1 MRNSLYLCALSRAGS
16 HLLLPQGHIYT
27 YNMRTLPLG
36 CALAALVLT
45 LSASSCGRR
54 TLYSWKQ
61 YDTLVDLQPK
71 MLTPSRAKT
80 LEQLY
85 LKAIQQPGGQLRRP
99 APGRCAEYGL
109 FLWQLERREEALHYL
124 RQEMEL
130 YPESGPM
137 ITRLIKRLQK
147 DEAPRP

>member
-1 MRNSLYLCALSRAGS
+1 
-16 HLLLPQGHIYT
+16 
-27 YNMRTLPLG
+27 MRTLPLG

-45 LSASSCGRR
+45 LAASSCSRR

-71 MLTPSRAKT
+71 KLTPSRAKT

-109 FLWQLERREEALHYL
+109 FLWQLERREE
-124 RQEMEL
+124 L

>member
-1 MRNSLYLCALSRAGS
+1 
-16 HLLLPQGHIYT
+16 
-27 YNMRTLPLG
+27 MRTLPLG

-71 MLTPSRAKT
+71 KLTPSRAKT

-85 LKAIQQPGGQLRRP
+85 LKAIQ
-99 APGRCAEYGL
+99 
-109 FLWQLERREEALHYL
+109 
-124 RQEMEL
+124 
-130 YPESGPM
+130 
-137 ITRLIKRLQK
+137 
-147 DEAPRP
+147 

>member
-1 MRNSLYLCALSRAGS
+1 MRI
-16 HLLLPQGHIYT
+16 H
-27 YNMRTLPLG
+27 PLG
-36 CALAALVLT
+36 CALVALVLT
-45 LSASSCGRR
+45 LSASSCARR
-54 TLYSWKQ
+54 TLYSWKK
-61 YDTLVDLQPK
+61 YDTLANLQYK
-71 MLTPSRAKT
+71 KLNPSRAKT

-85 LKAIQQPGGQLRRP
+85 LKAIKQPSGELRRP

>member
-1 MRNSLYLCALSRAGS
+1 
-16 HLLLPQGHIYT
+16 
-27 YNMRTLPLG
+27 MRTLPLG
-36 CALAALVLT
+36 CALVALVLT

-54 TLYSWKQ
+54 TLYSWKK
-61 YDTLVDLQPK
+61 YDTLVNLQYK
-71 MLTPSRAKT
+71 KLNPSRAKT

-85 LKAIQQPGGQLRRP
+85 LKAIKQPGGELRRP

-130 YPESGPM
+130 YPESSPM

>member
-1 MRNSLYLCALSRAGS
+1 
-16 HLLLPQGHIYT
+16 
-27 YNMRTLPLG
+27 MRTLPLG

-71 MLTPSRAKT
+71 KLTPSRAKT
-80 LEQLY
+80 LEQL
-85 LKAIQQPGGQLRRP
+85 

-130 YPESGPM
+130 YPESSPM